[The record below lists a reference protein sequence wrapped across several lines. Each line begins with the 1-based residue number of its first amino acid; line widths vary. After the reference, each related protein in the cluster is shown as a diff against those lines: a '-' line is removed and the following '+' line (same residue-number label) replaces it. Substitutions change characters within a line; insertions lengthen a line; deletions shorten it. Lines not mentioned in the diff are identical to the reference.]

1 MQILEDA
8 QRYGA
13 EMITTQK
20 DWMRLPPDWRSRVA
34 MLPVTLEIDRADDLL
49 ARVEAAITS
58 LTGAQHG

>member
-8 QRYGA
+8 QRHGA

-20 DWMRLPPDWRSRVA
+20 DWMRLPPDWRARVA

-49 ARVEAAITS
+49 ARIDAVISAVAD
-58 LTGAQHG
+58 GRNG